1 MDSFELTLISILRV
15 LVEVALF
22 SLMGQGLLH
31 VLAGKSRDTNLIYK
45 LFKVI
50 TNPVTRAIRA
60 LTPRFILDR
69 HISMVTFFLLLW
81 LWLLLAVAKRYV
93 S

>member
-1 MDSFELTLISILRV
+1 MGSIELTLISILRA
-15 LVEVALF
+15 LAEVALF

-31 VLAGKSRDTNLIYK
+31 IFAGASRDTNVIYK

-50 TNPVTRAIRA
+50 TSPVTRAVRA
-60 LTPRFILDR
+60 ITPRFVLDR
-69 HISMVTFFLLLW
+69 HINLVSFFLLLW
-81 LWLLLAVAKRYV
+81 LWLLLALAKRYV